1 MVSTLTPFSAMSTQN
16 ELWFKEPVAIY
27 HSNGSESEGLLM
39 CFIRDLENY
48 EDLDNLDLV
57 KEFADLTD
65 GTICANLFR
74 VSNLPDGS
82 VIYTEV
88 VDYEDFDATA
98 EVEFFIQPKADKVE
112 IYV

>member
-1 MVSTLTPFSAMSTQN
+1 MSTQN

-39 CFIRDLENY
+39 CYIRDLEEHENL
-48 EDLDNLDLV
+48 ENLDLAE
-57 KEFADLTD
+57 EFVELAE

-88 VDYEDFDATA
+88 VDYEDFDSTA
-98 EVEFFIQPKADKVE
+98 EVEFFIQPKDEKVE

>member
-1 MVSTLTPFSAMSTQN
+1 MVSTIIPFSAMSTQN
-16 ELWFKEPVAIY
+16 ELWFKEPVAIF
-27 HSNGSESEGLLM
+27 HSDGSDSEGLLM
-39 CFIRDLENY
+39 CFIRDLEEHENL
-48 EDLDNLDLV
+48 ENLDLAE
-57 KEFADLTD
+57 EFADLVE

-98 EVEFFIQPKADKVE
+98 EVEFFIQRKDEKVE